1 MNSAQIILTDVDVVC
16 QGLRVRQGLWRRLL
30 AEFLGTALLVA
41 AVVGSGAMGA
51 LLSDDLAVVLLVNA
65 VSTVAALGVLIWM
78 LGPVSGAH
86 FNPCVTGVEMARR
99 EIGIPEGL
107 AYILAQI
114 LGALSGVALA
124 NLMFALPAWD
134 PSTRVRE
141 GGPIWLGEIVATAG
155 LLLVIGAITRTGNG
169 RLGAILVPAWIGAA
183 YFFTS
188 STSFANPA
196 VTIGRSL
203 TDTFAGIAPASVP
216 YFIFFQLIGAAIGA
230 ALTEVLYPRRGV
242 RPEPLDLPYPVH
254 SADAP
259 DQDNQD
265 HDNQDHDTTG
275 RPR

>member
-1 MNSAQIILTDVDVVC
+1 VNSDFVNSSETILTDVDLLC
-16 QGLRVRQGLWRRLL
+16 QGLGVSGGVWRRLL

-78 LGPVSGAH
+78 LGPISGAQ

-99 EIGIPEGL
+99 EMGVGEGL
-107 AYILAQI
+107 AYIAAQI
-114 LGALSGVALA
+114 AGAVSGVALA

-155 LLLVIGAITRTGNG
+155 LLLIIGALTRTGNG
-169 RLGAILVPAWIGAA
+169 RLGAILVPAWIGSA

-216 YFIFFQLIGAAIGA
+216 YFIFFQIIGAAIGA
-230 ALTEVLYPRRGV
+230 ALTEVLYPRRGTT
-242 RPEPLDLPYPVH
+242 PEPLDLPYPVH
-254 SADAP
+254 GTDGP
-259 DQDNQD
+259 DGA
-265 HDNQDHDTTG
+265 H
-275 RPR
+275 PRSST